1 MSDRGKP
8 KGKYSD
14 ESRARMSAAALAR
27 YDANAEQTLEG
38 VRTMLATIRNEMAEN
53 DGVYPHNKGGLSL
66 AEVARR
72 AGIHPQTFHKPRYVE
87 LAAEVK
93 AWLDA
98 LKQEASGVVV
108 GRMRVRSELGSR
120 LQEWKR
126 LYEELLETHRISET
140 DLALSEAKLEEAL
153 KENEILRQR
162 LAEVTKQKVV
172 SLRSKKG

>member
-1 MSDRGKP
+1 
-8 KGKYSD
+8 
-14 ESRARMSAAALAR
+14 MSAAALAR
-27 YDANAEQTLEG
+27 YDANAERAHDG
-38 VRTMLATIRNEMAEN
+38 VRAMLATIRNEIAEN
-53 DGVYPHNKGGLSL
+53 EGVYPHNKGALSL
-66 AEVARR
+66 AEIARR

-93 AWLDA
+93 AWLKA

-120 LQEWKR
+120 LLAWKH

-140 DLALSEAKLEEAL
+140 DLALVEAKLEDAL

-162 LAEVTKQKVV
+162 LAEVTRQKVV
-172 SLRSKKG
+172 SLRSKG